1 LEVDIMKKRILLLV
15 IILAASAVFV
25 PFGIN
30 RRADQSSKIR
40 AFVNGFVIDGSGKN
54 PISNGTILIQGNKI
68 IAVGRSV
75 DVQIPV
81 EANKID
87 LEGKTILPGWI
98 DSHVHNAFD
107 PALRR
112 RFLEIGITS
121 VCDLGSPLERMEEFK
136 IDFFEGKPVARGLK
150 AGPIITAPGGL
161 PDAVL
166 KEDLN
171 YEIGNPNQARQAIP
185 FFLKHGADVLKIYL
199 ENMVEEKSYPM
210 LNENTLKALVD
221 EAHSRNL
228 LVRAHVTKLSLLPH
242 ALEANVDVIEHL
254 PKPDLREAVLTEKLS
269 KSKQPEKD
277 LYDAV
282 VIPEYET
289 AFSLL
294 INKNIILVP
303 TLRADAGRFHK
314 SAEANK
320 WQKIIAQGVIDLIG
334 RYFKKGGTIAMGTDF
349 NPNNDYPLDMFFQ
362 EMDLLRE
369 AGLSPMD
376 IIIAGTKNAA
386 FVCGHAHDLGTL
398 EPGKLAD
405 MVILEENPLENPSAL
420 RKPLA
425 VIKNGK
431 IFWK

>member
-1 LEVDIMKKRILLLV
+1 MKKRILLLV
-15 IILAASAVFV
+15 IILVASAVIV
-25 PFGIN
+25 LYKIN
-30 RRADQSSKIR
+30 WRVDQSSKMM
-40 AFVNGFVIDGSGKN
+40 ALVNGFVIDGSGKD
-54 PISNGTILIQGNKI
+54 PISNGTVLIQGSKI
-68 IAVGRSV
+68 TAVGRSV
-75 DVQIPV
+75 DVQIPA

-87 LEGKTILPGWI
+87 LEGKTVLPGWI

-107 PALRR
+107 PVLRR

-136 IDFFEGKPVARGLK
+136 TDSFEGKSVARGLK

-171 YEIGNPNQARQAIP
+171 YEIGSPNQARQAVP
-185 FFLKHGADVLKIYL
+185 FFLKQGADVLKIYL
-199 ENMVEEKSYPM
+199 ENKVGEKSYPM

-221 EAHSRNL
+221 EAHSKNL
-228 LVRAHVTKLSLLPH
+228 LVRAHVTKLSLLPL

-254 PKPDLREAVLTEKLS
+254 PKPDLSEAVLTEKIS

-282 VIPEYET
+282 VIPEYES
-289 AFSLL
+289 AFAFM
-294 INKNIILVP
+294 IEKKTILVP
-303 TLRADAGRFHK
+303 TLRAGWGRFHK

-320 WQKIIAQGVIDLIG
+320 WQKILAQGVIDLIG
-334 RYFKKGGTIAMGTDF
+334 RYFRQGGTIALGTDF
-349 NPNNDYPLDMFFQ
+349 NPNNDHPLDMLYQ
-362 EMDLLRE
+362 EMNLLRE

-376 IIIAGTKNAA
+376 IILAGTKNAA
-386 FVCGHAHDLGTL
+386 YVCGHANDLGKI

-405 MVILEENPLENPSAL
+405 IVILEENPLENPSAL
-420 RKPLA
+420 RKLHA

-431 IFWK
+431 IAWK